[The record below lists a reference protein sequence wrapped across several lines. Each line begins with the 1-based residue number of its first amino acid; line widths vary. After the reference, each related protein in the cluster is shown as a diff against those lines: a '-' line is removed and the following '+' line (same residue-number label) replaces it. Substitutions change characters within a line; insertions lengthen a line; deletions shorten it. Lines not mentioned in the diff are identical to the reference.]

1 MPNSKLNL
9 VIVFSVNLLILLL
22 PLAAGA
28 QDIDPGRVLIR
39 NVTLIDPTGKTEDT
53 IVNILIRDHKLELIT
68 EDKISRDEADQVI
81 NAQRGVIVGKLE
93 IGQQPSFLIFSQDP
107 RENFQV
113 MLDTRT
119 YSTFAVHDG
128 VVVKNRLLETLDED
142 PEEEPKKTGWLAYT
156 PPPFAVPLN
165 YQDTSKWNRWESRF
179 VDGIFVA
186 GLVLDRMNWL
196 SQDALSEARV
206 GDLSDYGGGEIR
218 GLRVGVVGT
227 FNFEK
232 PWIYTLFGATNAFDK
247 GFNEEDLDSF
257 ALFDWRLDIPFFK
270 NSVMSIGK
278 QKEPIS
284 GERIQSMIFNH
295 MQERSA
301 VADAMMPSR
310 NVGVVWNGSSPE
322 KYSSWAFGVFNDW
335 FDADQDFDESATQY
349 IGRLTWAPLRSED
362 DSNLLHLGG
371 GYRYSNAKEGFRYFT
386 EPEFN
391 QSPVFIDTGF
401 NVDGG
406 MLPADKLE
414 TWNAELS
421 WRRGP
426 FWLASE
432 YTRTNVDS
440 PLLGN
445 PSFDGYFVAASWI
458 LTGEMRNYNRKSGT
472 FGGVPVSRSV
482 YQNGKGAWE
491 LAARWSNVNLNDGL
505 VNGGDMDIASLAL
518 TWWATPFF
526 SVNLNYRYIW
536 NERHGL
542 EDTSSGF
549 NSRIILLLE

>member
-9 VIVFSVNLLILLL
+9 VIVFLVNLLILLL
-22 PLAAGA
+22 TLTAGA
-28 QDIDPGRVLIR
+28 QDIGPGRVLIR

-53 IVNILIRDHKLELIT
+53 IVNILIRDYKLELVT

-81 NAQRGVIVGKLE
+81 DAQEGLIVGKLE
-93 IGQQPSFLIFSQDP
+93 IGQEPSFLIFSEDP

-179 VDGIFVA
+179 IDGIFVA

-227 FNFEK
+227 INFDK

-247 GFNEEDLDSF
+247 GFNDENLDSF
-257 ALFDWRLDIPFFK
+257 ALFDWRLDIPFFN

-310 NVGVVWNGSSPE
+310 NVGAVWNGSSPE

-335 FDADQDFDESATQY
+335 FDADQDFDDSATQY

-362 DSNLLHLGG
+362 DSNLVHLGG
-371 GYRYSNAKEGFRYFT
+371 GYRYSDAKEGFRYFAG
-386 EPEFN
+386 PEFN
-391 QSPVFIDTGF
+391 QSPVFVDTGF

-518 TWWATPFF
+518 NWWATPFF